1 MMHLGFF
8 THWVNFY
15 HLIPYLFEFF
25 FLFIRPAYQA
35 NDHRLKAIKKKKM
48 TNRFIHNRCKMYPSS
63 NCASKRSR
71 DKLAALSL
79 VHSKVPD
86 TRHIPAKHYR
96 PLLNIIL

>member
-1 MMHLGFF
+1 
-8 THWVNFY
+8 
-15 HLIPYLFEFF
+15 
-25 FLFIRPAYQA
+25 
-35 NDHRLKAIKKKKM
+35 
-48 TNRFIHNRCKMYPSS
+48 MYPSS

-96 PLLNIIL
+96 PLLNKHSVNDIASYDVTFRSYVKKIFYFLCFLRD